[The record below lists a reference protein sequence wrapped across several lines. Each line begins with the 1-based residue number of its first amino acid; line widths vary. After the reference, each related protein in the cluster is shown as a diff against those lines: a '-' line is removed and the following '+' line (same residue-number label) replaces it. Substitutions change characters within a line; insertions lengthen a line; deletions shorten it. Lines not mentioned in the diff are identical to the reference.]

1 MFSSEIYSR
10 SKGKRKIEDL
20 RNQRK
25 KEGLTVLIE
34 EAVTQLHQKQKK
46 TPKHKGHEQK
56 QNHKL
61 IKSSV

>member
-1 MFSSEIYSR
+1 MFASEILSR
-10 SKGKRKIEDL
+10 TKGKRKIEDL

-34 EAVTQLHQKQKK
+34 EAVTQVHQKQKK
-46 TPKHKGHEQK
+46 TPENKGHEQI